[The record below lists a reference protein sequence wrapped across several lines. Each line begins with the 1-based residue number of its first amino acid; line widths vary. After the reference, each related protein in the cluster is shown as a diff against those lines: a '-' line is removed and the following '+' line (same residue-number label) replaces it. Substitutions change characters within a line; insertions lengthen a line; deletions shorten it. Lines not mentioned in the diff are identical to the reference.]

1 DKNGIPYIP
10 VRSEL
15 VAGKTGRPSTT
26 KRPTIVIGIP
36 VRYEHSPYCFSS
48 YKDYK
53 AAVDLALAIIRDIDK
68 EKLESFK
75 SFN

>member
-1 DKNGIPYIP
+1 M
-10 VRSEL
+10 
-15 VAGKTGRPSTT
+15 
-26 KRPTIVIGIP
+26 IGIP

-68 EKLESFK
+68 ESWNPLKALI
-75 SFN
+75 N

>member
-1 DKNGIPYIP
+1 M
-10 VRSEL
+10 
-15 VAGKTGRPSTT
+15 
-26 KRPTIVIGIP
+26 IGIP